1 MSAIGTKQ
9 TWAGAPHMSAFGGK
23 ADITNRPK
31 SLALGPTRPITTA
44 RLKLL
49 LRVLWGPCR
58 NAAMPALGFLALVGL
73 VLIASLFVADATL
86 EPASPVIVTSQRSGL
101 PVSRHPEAIQ
111 GLSTA
116 PAPAPD
122 MTSQAVLAAQPKSAP
137 DALAKIES
145 AAREARAEVPPK
157 KARVEASAKKARA
170 EAPPQN
176 QHVTQPSY
184 LTDRFS
190 IKGY

>member
-1 MSAIGTKQ
+1 
-9 TWAGAPHMSAFGGK
+9 MSAFGGK

-86 EPASPVIVTSQRSGL
+86 DPASPVIVPSQRSGL

-145 AAREARAEVPPK
+145 AAREARGEVAP
-157 KARVEASAKKARA
+157 KKARA

-176 QHVTQPSY
+176 QHVTQPNHY
-184 LTDRFS
+184 QQTPLTDRFS
-190 IKGY
+190 IKGH

>member
-1 MSAIGTKQ
+1 
-9 TWAGAPHMSAFGGK
+9 
-23 ADITNRPK
+23 
-31 SLALGPTRPITTA
+31 
-44 RLKLL
+44 
-49 LRVLWGPCR
+49 V
-58 NAAMPALGFLALVGL
+58 
-73 VLIASLFVADATL
+73 
-86 EPASPVIVTSQRSGL
+86 VTSQYGL
-101 PVSRHPEAIQ
+101 PKPWRPVVTSDQDGLPKPWRPDPIH
-111 GLSTA
+111 LSTA

-176 QHVTQPSY
+176 QHVTQPSHY
-184 LTDRFS
+184 QQTPLTDRFS

>member
-1 MSAIGTKQ
+1 
-9 TWAGAPHMSAFGGK
+9 
-23 ADITNRPK
+23 
-31 SLALGPTRPITTA
+31 
-44 RLKLL
+44 
-49 LRVLWGPCR
+49 
-58 NAAMPALGFLALVGL
+58 MPALGFLALVGL

-170 EAPPQN
+170 EAPAQN
-176 QHVTQPSY
+176 QHVTQPSHY
-184 LTDRFS
+184 QQTPLTDRFS

>member
-1 MSAIGTKQ
+1 
-9 TWAGAPHMSAFGGK
+9 
-23 ADITNRPK
+23 
-31 SLALGPTRPITTA
+31 
-44 RLKLL
+44 
-49 LRVLWGPCR
+49 
-58 NAAMPALGFLALVGL
+58 
-73 VLIASLFVADATL
+73 
-86 EPASPVIVTSQRSGL
+86 
-101 PVSRHPEAIQ
+101 
-111 GLSTA
+111 
-116 PAPAPD
+116 

-176 QHVTQPSY
+176 QHVTQPSHY
-184 LTDRFS
+184 QQTPLTDRFS